1 MLILYVLDRIPYC
14 EQQKGTLA
22 AVSKKQVYSKSTSV
36 LPDYWELGDQV
47 LGKRWG
53 FGSRNRSEGQ
63 ASGESHP

>member
-1 MLILYVLDRIPYC
+1 MASFMFLQGSCLFSNSR
-14 EQQKGTLA
+14 
-22 AVSKKQVYSKSTSV
+22 SKKQVYSKSTGV